1 MDQAEYIFTRILRA
15 EVEDQDRGGEAM
27 AESFRADDLYGMI
40 DEVIEEMSFMS
51 HGAVAPSHFQLEPFE
66 AQDSRGPRRT
76 LMQRKKTKKKEDKK
90 KKVIPEGMVEQ
101 VLNYLLN
108 KEAPL

>member
-1 MDQAEYIFTRILRA
+1 
-15 EVEDQDRGGEAM
+15 M
-27 AESFRADDLYGMI
+27 AESFRADDLYGII

-51 HGAVAPSHFQLEPFE
+51 HGAVDVSA
-66 AQDSRGPRRT
+66 AGPR
-76 LMQRKKTKKKEDKK
+76 KKGGFSSAVPAEPAARKEDKKKKKKKVK